1 MFGGSRLNTKG
12 SLDCLLFKGKIIN
25 SYICLQKIREGQRE
39 NLALFPKAT
48 DYHKQKKPKIPTG
61 LGVLYVLFSSVY
73 LFMLSTYFHYLD
85 NGSLATD
92 ALTLA
97 GCILFG
103 GFLGLFDDWAD
114 LKWRYKAVIPI
125 LASLPLIALREG
137 TPTMSTYIFNDF
149 FKLLGF
155 EIVGGK
161 VNFGILYFVLI
172 VPLIITVT
180 TNTVNQLGG
189 LNGLE
194 TICPLIVMVGLAVV
208 SSQYDATIL
217 LYVPIAACLILAV
230 FNYTG
235 KIFVGNTGTF
245 ALGITLASF
254 AIVANVEQALL
265 IAILPYIF
273 NSSIILLNRF
283 LFHKTAELTVQGDK
297 LVSRNIR
304 SLQTLIARNRP
315 LSERRIVQIIALIFL
330 FFTALAILV

>member
-1 MFGGSRLNTKG
+1 M
-12 SLDCLLFKGKIIN
+12 
-25 SYICLQKIREGQRE
+25 
-39 NLALFPKAT
+39 FPKAI
-48 DYHKQKKPKIPTG
+48 DYHKQKKPKVPTA

-85 NGSLATD
+85 NGSLATG

-114 LKWRYKAVIPI
+114 LRWRYKAVIPI

-137 TPTMSTYIFNDF
+137 TPTMSTYIFNELF
-149 FKLLGF
+149 RLLGF

-161 VNFGILYFVLI
+161 VDFGILYFILI

-208 SSQYDATIL
+208 SLQYSVTIL

-230 FNYTG
+230 FNYVG

-254 AIVANVEQALL
+254 AIIANVEQALL
-265 IAILPYIF
+265 IAVLPYIF

-283 LFHKTAELTVQGDK
+283 LFHKTAELTLQGDK
-297 LVSRNIR
+297 LVSRNVR
-304 SLQTLIARNRP
+304 SLQTLIAHNRP
-315 LSERRIVQIIALIFL
+315 LSERRIVQIIALIFVL
-330 FFTALAILV
+330 FTALAILV

>member
-1 MFGGSRLNTKG
+1 M
-12 SLDCLLFKGKIIN
+12 
-25 SYICLQKIREGQRE
+25 
-39 NLALFPKAT
+39 
-48 DYHKQKKPKIPTG
+48 
-61 LGVLYVLFSSVY
+61 LFSSVY
-73 LFMLSTYFHYLD
+73 LFMISTYYYRHDRPLAFH
-85 NGSLATD
+85 
-92 ALTLA
+92 ALTLV

-114 LKWRYKAVIPI
+114 LKWRYKAVIPV

-137 TPTMSTYIFNDF
+137 IPTMSTYIFNDF
-149 FKLLGF
+149 FRWLGF
-155 EIVGGK
+155 EVAGGQ
-161 VNFGILYFVLI
+161 VNFGSLYFLLI

-194 TICPLIVMVGLAVV
+194 TICPLIVMAGLAVV
-208 SSQYDATIL
+208 SFQKYGIYGETVL

-230 FNYTG
+230 FNYSG

-254 AIVANVEQALL
+254 AIIANIEQALL

-273 NSSIILLNRF
+273 NSLIILLNRF
-283 LFHKTAELTVQGDK
+283 LFHKTAEMTLQGDK

-304 SLQTLIARNRP
+304 SLRTLIAHNRP

-330 FFTALAILV
+330 LFTALAILV

>member
-1 MFGGSRLNTKG
+1 M
-12 SLDCLLFKGKIIN
+12 
-25 SYICLQKIREGQRE
+25 
-39 NLALFPKAT
+39 FPKAV

-73 LFMLSTYFHYLD
+73 LFILSAYFHYLD
-85 NGSLATD
+85 NGSLATG

-97 GCILFG
+97 GCVLFG

-137 TPTMSTYIFNDF
+137 TPMMATYVFNDF
-149 FKLLGF
+149 FRLLGF
-155 EIVGGK
+155 EVVGGK
-161 VNFGILYFVLI
+161 VNFGILYFILI

-194 TICPLIVMVGLAVV
+194 TICPLIVMIGLAVV
-208 SSQYDATIL
+208 SFQYDVTVL
-217 LYVPIAACLILAV
+217 LYVPIVACLILAV
-230 FNYTG
+230 LNYSG

-254 AIVANVEQALL
+254 AIIANVEQALL

-283 LFHKTAELTVQGDK
+283 LFHKTAEITVQGDK

-304 SLQTLIARNRP
+304 SLQTLIAHNRP

-330 FFTALAILV
+330 LFTALAILV

>member
-1 MFGGSRLNTKG
+1 M
-12 SLDCLLFKGKIIN
+12 
-25 SYICLQKIREGQRE
+25 
-39 NLALFPKAT
+39 FPKAI
-48 DYHKQKKPKIPTG
+48 DYHKQKKPKVPTA
-61 LGVLYVLFSSVY
+61 LGVLYVLFSSIY
-73 LFMLSTYFHYLD
+73 LFMLSTSFYGHNKVLSF
-85 NGSLATD
+85 G

-103 GFLGLFDDWAD
+103 GFMGLFDDWTD
-114 LKWRYKAVIPI
+114 LKWRYKAVIPV

-137 TPTMSTYIFNDF
+137 TTTMSTYIFNDLF
-149 FKLLGF
+149 RLLGF
-155 EIVGGK
+155 EVVGGK
-161 VNFGILYFVLI
+161 VDFGILYFILI
-172 VPLIITVT
+172 IPLIITVT

-208 SSQYDATIL
+208 SFQHTSTVL
-217 LYVPIAACLILAV
+217 LYVPIAVCLILAI

-254 AIVANVEQALL
+254 AVIANVEQALL

-283 LFHKTAELTVQGDK
+283 LFHKTAELTLQGDK
-297 LVSRNIR
+297 LVSKNIR
-304 SLQTLIARNRP
+304 SLQTLVPHNRP

-330 FFTALAILV
+330 LFTVLAILV

>member
-1 MFGGSRLNTKG
+1 
-12 SLDCLLFKGKIIN
+12 
-25 SYICLQKIREGQRE
+25 
-39 NLALFPKAT
+39 LFPKAV

-73 LFMLSTYFHYLD
+73 LFILSAYFHYLD
-85 NGSLATD
+85 NGSLATG

-97 GCILFG
+97 GCVLFG

-137 TPTMSTYIFNDF
+137 TPMMATYVFNDF
-149 FKLLGF
+149 FRLLGF
-155 EIVGGK
+155 EVVGGK
-161 VNFGILYFVLI
+161 VNFGILYFILI

-194 TICPLIVMVGLAVV
+194 TICPLIVMIGLAVV
-208 SSQYDATIL
+208 SFQYDVTVL
-217 LYVPIAACLILAV
+217 LYVPIVACLILAV
-230 FNYTG
+230 LNYSG

-254 AIVANVEQALL
+254 AIIANVEQALL

-283 LFHKTAELTVQGDK
+283 LFHKTAEITVQGDK

-304 SLQTLIARNRP
+304 SLQTLIAHNRP

-330 FFTALAILV
+330 LFTALAILV

>member
-1 MFGGSRLNTKG
+1 M
-12 SLDCLLFKGKIIN
+12 
-25 SYICLQKIREGQRE
+25 
-39 NLALFPKAT
+39 
-48 DYHKQKKPKIPTG
+48 
-61 LGVLYVLFSSVY
+61 LFSSVY
-73 LFMLSTYFHYLD
+73 LFILSAYFHYLD
-85 NGSLATD
+85 NGSLATG

-97 GCILFG
+97 GCVLFG

-137 TPTMSTYIFNDF
+137 TPMMATYVFNDF
-149 FKLLGF
+149 FRLLGF
-155 EIVGGK
+155 EVVGGK
-161 VNFGILYFVLI
+161 VNFGILYFILI

-194 TICPLIVMVGLAVV
+194 TICPLIVMIGLAVV
-208 SSQYDATIL
+208 SFQYDVTVL
-217 LYVPIAACLILAV
+217 LYVPIVACLILAV
-230 FNYTG
+230 LNYSG

-254 AIVANVEQALL
+254 AIIANVEQALL

-283 LFHKTAELTVQGDK
+283 LFHKTAEITVQGDK

-304 SLQTLIARNRP
+304 SLQTLIAHNRP

-330 FFTALAILV
+330 LFTALAILV